1 MYDSKYGKRSITP
14 GTVSRQTKF
23 IEKESYS
30 DHEDFGIDEEE
41 ETREIAEQLSQVRKR
56 HDRIKE
62 ENLKKKKFLEKLK
75 KDYEATQEM
84 AQGEEFEE
92 KMLKSHLENIQKSL
106 EETRKQQKDEQNDR
120 NTYLHMLDRMK
131 KDKIAMEIKAN
142 SIQVSLK
149 STKQLLNTETEKY
162 RKVRETHFQSRL
174 ILRELQKSFISERKI
189 KDDKVQQL
197 ERNIKSRQEAASR
210 REIRIK
216 KQLEIA
222 ENAAKDD
229 KDSHE
234 VKLRECFLLNKLWQH
249 YLNKKLEK
257 EMNQAVQVEKAFK
270 QIKLATGLNDI
281 QEICERFLTR
291 EQSYLT
297 LISAVNEAERKLEM
311 LKMSNENSR
320 DTLQK
325 MQLEDV
331 DSRYL
336 YSEINKSDNKMLS
349 LLKEY
354 SGIKEKLQNS
364 TKIYDQIVTW
374 CGKIMKLLDIERE
387 DQKEDSERKEYSQDL
402 QEMLTVI
409 YKKLEIMIDGLLQN
423 KEESMRI
430 IEKYASKK
438 TSEIIHELTRD
449 SSNGKSFKV
458 KVENEESDELEEE
471 VEEANRTT
479 LESKDESKR
488 KIKRINK

>member
-14 GTVSRQTKF
+14 GTVSRHTRF
-23 IEKESYS
+23 ITKESYS
-30 DHEDFGIDEEE
+30 DHEDFGIDEDQ
-41 ETREIAEQLSQVRKR
+41 ETREIADQLSQVRKR

-62 ENLKKKKFLEKLK
+62 DNLKKKKFLEKLK
-75 KDYEATQEM
+75 KDYEASIEM
-84 AQGEEFEE
+84 SQTEEEEE
-92 KMLKSHLENIQKSL
+92 KALKDQLENIQKNL
-106 EETRKQQKDEQNDR
+106 EETRKQQKDELNDR

-142 SIQVSLK
+142 SIQISLK
-149 STKQLLNTETEKY
+149 STKHLLTSETEKY

-174 ILRELQKSFISERKI
+174 ILRELQKSFISERKF

-222 ENAAKDD
+222 EAAAKDD

-257 EMNQAVQVEKAFK
+257 EMNQAVLVEKAFK
-270 QIKLATGLNDI
+270 QIKMATGLNDI

-311 LKMSNENSR
+311 LKDSNEKSR
-320 DTLQK
+320 DVLQK

-331 DSRYL
+331 DSKYL
-336 YSEINKSDNKMLS
+336 VSEINKSDNKMLG

-354 SGIKEKLQNS
+354 SGVKENLENS

-374 CGKIMKLLDIERE
+374 CGKIMKLLDIEN
-387 DQKEDSERKEYSQDL
+387 DQGKEDSERREYSQDV
-402 QEMLTVI
+402 QDMLVLV
-409 YKKLEIMIDGLLQN
+409 YRKLEVMIDGLLEN

-438 TSEIIHELTRD
+438 TSEIIHELARD
-449 SSNGKSFKV
+449 SSNAKSFKT
-458 KVENEESDELEEE
+458 KVEMEESDDLDEE
-471 VEEANRTT
+471 VDEPNRTT
-479 LESKDESKR
+479 IESKDETKR

>member
-1 MYDSKYGKRSITP
+1 MHDSKYGKRSVTP
-14 GTVSRQTKF
+14 GTVSRNTRF
-23 IEKESYS
+23 ITKESYS

-62 ENLKKKKFLEKLK
+62 DNLKKKKFLEKLK
-75 KDYEATQEM
+75 KDYEASVEMSQTEEEQE
-84 AQGEEFEE
+84 
-92 KMLKSHLENIQKSL
+92 KTLKDELDSIQKSL
-106 EETRKQQKDEQNDR
+106 EETRKQQKDELNDR

-149 STKQLLNTETEKY
+149 STKQILSTETEKY
-162 RKVRETHFQSRL
+162 RKVRENHFQSRL
-174 ILRELQKSFISERKI
+174 ILRELQKSFISERKF

-222 ENAAKDD
+222 EAAAKDD

-270 QIKLATGLNDI
+270 QIKMATGLNDI

-311 LKMSNENSR
+311 LKNSNEDSR
-320 DTLQK
+320 DVLQK

-331 DSRYL
+331 DSKYL
-336 YSEINKSDNKMLS
+336 VSEINKSDGKMLA
-349 LLKEY
+349 LLKEH

-374 CGKIMKLLDIERE
+374 CGKITKLLEIET
-387 DQKEDSERKEYSQDL
+387 DGGKEDSERKEYSQEVQDL
-402 QEMLTVI
+402 LALI
-409 YKKLEIMIDGLLQN
+409 YRKLEVMIDGLLEN
-423 KEESMRI
+423 REESMKI
-430 IEKYASKK
+430 IERYASKK
-438 TSEIIHELTRD
+438 TSEIIHELARD
-449 SSNGKSFKV
+449 SSTAKSFKTR
-458 KVENEESDELEEE
+458 VEIEESDDLDEDAEEP
-471 VEEANRTT
+471 NRTT
-479 LESKDESKR
+479 IESKDESKR
-488 KIKRINK
+488 KIKRVNK